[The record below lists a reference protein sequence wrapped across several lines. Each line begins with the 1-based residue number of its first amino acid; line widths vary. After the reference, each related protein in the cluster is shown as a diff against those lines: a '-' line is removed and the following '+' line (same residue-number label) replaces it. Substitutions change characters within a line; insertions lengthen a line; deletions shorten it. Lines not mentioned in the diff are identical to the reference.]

1 MALRSSQDQRQP
13 PHGPA
18 PRNDRAGAHA
28 HRVGQAEERLAA
40 AVDAVPQRVGT
51 QSASQNA
58 KGRLGS
64 TGRPSCIYLGML
76 GFRVVELGG
85 IEPPTS

>member
-1 MALRSSQDQRQP
+1 MVPLPATILR
-13 PHGPA
+13 GL
-18 PRNDRAGAHA
+18 HA
-28 HRVGQAEERLAA
+28 HPAGQGEERLAA
-40 AVDAVPQRVGT
+40 AIDAVPQRVGT
-51 QSASQNA
+51 QSASKNA

-64 TGRPSCIYLGML
+64 TGRPSCIYLWML